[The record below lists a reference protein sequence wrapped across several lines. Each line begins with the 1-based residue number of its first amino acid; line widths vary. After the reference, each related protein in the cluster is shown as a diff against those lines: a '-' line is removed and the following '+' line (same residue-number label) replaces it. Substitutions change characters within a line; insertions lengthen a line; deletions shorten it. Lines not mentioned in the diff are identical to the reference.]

1 MHSVNF
7 EPLGRYYTDIEVS
20 RMFDAKLLEPENST
34 PLYIQLANHLREQIH
49 SGGIRSG
56 DAIPS
61 ERDLSDLIGASRVT
75 VRKAIDR
82 LIAEGLLFRR
92 QGSGTFV
99 STQIE
104 AEGSFLTGFTEDAGA
119 RGDKPDTIWIT
130 KDLSVPSEEEALML
144 ELTGDEQVIRLGRV
158 RLANGEPLA
167 IEYAVVPASIL
178 PDPSL
183 ISDSLYQVLN
193 TSGHRPVTGTQKI
206 RASFA
211 SATEAELLSVCQGA
225 EILRIE
231 RLTRQAD
238 GRPVEFTRSAYRGDR
253 YVFVNELHGRYGKL

>member
-1 MHSVNF
+1 
-7 EPLGRYYTDIEVS
+7 
-20 RMFDAKLLEPENST
+20 MFDAKLLEPENST
-34 PLYIQLANHLREQIH
+34 PLYIQLANHLRHHIH

-99 STQIE
+99 SSQIE
-104 AEGSFLTGFTEDAGA
+104 AEGSYLTGFTEDAGL
-119 RGDKPDTIWIT
+119 RGDKPETIWMM
-130 KDLSVPSEEEALML
+130 KSLAEASGEEALML
-144 ELTGDEQVIRLGRV
+144 ELASGEQVIRLGRV

-167 IEYAVVPASIL
+167 IEHAVVPCSVLA
-178 PDPSL
+178 DPNL
-183 ISDSLYQVLN
+183 IGDSLYRVLDAEG
-193 TSGHRPVTGTQKI
+193 SRPITGTQKI

-211 SATEAELLSVCQGA
+211 TQTEADLLSVGLGA

-231 RLTRQAD
+231 RLTRRAD
-238 GRPVEFTRSAYRGDR
+238 GKPVEFTRSAYRGDR
-253 YVFVNELHGRYGKL
+253 YVFVSELRGRYGVL